1 MIYLRM
7 SWLLL
12 LWLTS
17 FLLILL
23 TGVMSRPHIREF
35 FSEFDRHL
43 HKNSTTISIKGVV
56 ILPPR
61 RSKAMNPAGFMNL
74 PASL

>member
-43 HKNSTTISIKGVV
+43 
-56 ILPPR
+56 L
-61 RSKAMNPAGFMNL
+61 
-74 PASL
+74 